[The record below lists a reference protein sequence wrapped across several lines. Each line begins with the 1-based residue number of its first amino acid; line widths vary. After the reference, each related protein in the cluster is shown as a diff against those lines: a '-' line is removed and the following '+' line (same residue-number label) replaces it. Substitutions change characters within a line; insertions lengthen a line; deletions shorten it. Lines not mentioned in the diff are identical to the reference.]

1 MLSEGRREGRR
12 GARWDELQRASR
24 HLGLV
29 SLHIWSWGLR
39 ALAGDRFTYVGMRS
53 IHPRHELKALL
64 GKMRLPH
71 LPGTFLAGLDRQNQV
86 KQS

>member
-1 MLSEGRREGRR
+1 MLSEGRREGRC

-71 LPGTFLAGLDRQNQV
+71 LPGTSLAGLDRQNQV
-86 KQS
+86 EQS